1 MRFAVP
7 TEVLR
12 HVREAA
18 GVRQS
23 ALAKS
28 LNTNATFVSRL
39 EREAVADPEFAHR
52 YLSEIGTDLAHEV
65 IAYYDRDW
73 SKVDPPSFLHPDRE
87 QIWNIELALNELE
100 AFEAGPQNSP
110 ILRPWIASLRDDLSP
125 VLRYLER
132 LDHTIAWVGDIGVG
146 KTTALAYATRL
157 VQPDGRELKPIFPVG
172 SGRITV
178 AETKIKAA
186 NVFGVAVEA
195 LEAEEIRSLLADLV
209 NSYANGGRGG
219 GVSAEMTRVLRN
231 MSGFR
236 PRRQPKGPDDFE
248 TVDPIVEALQAGE
261 HPDMLADRMLAAMN
275 LPARR
280 ETSVAHTSEAEG
292 MSWLAKTVAA
302 INNGTD
308 ERFSVPRRITVLVP
322 SAALR
327 AGGEVT
333 VVDTKGIE
341 GTTQRRDL
349 RDYQDDAR
357 TLMVLCTKFPDAP
370 GATPE
375 RLLRDQMEQGAST
388 AERRRVCLLVLP
400 RGDEPLHVME
410 SSEPPSSH
418 AEGRAIRRDQ
428 ISATLAGQ
436 GLPDIPILFFD
447 AHRETADAIWEQ
459 LRQRIRD
466 MRNFHVA
473 RLERTTHA
481 IAELIGNVDIVKA
494 RNARTEIERRIHALT
509 DRRVPAIATSR
520 RPAHLNLVE
529 QLDIGHQSSVAAA
542 VARRG
547 AWSNFPIQ
555 HILGVGV
562 RQDANLRTAD
572 NVGRIKHEIES
583 LQDEFGEIPAVGEIL
598 ASLMERVEEWRQ
610 DFLNAALE
618 IGRDAYANVLEGE
631 TELWTR
637 SRARYGTHEPGYKKD
652 LARMWSAY
660 FESSAPEEARQSVE
674 DRLADA
680 WTKMI
685 IEPLIEATRAV
696 DDEELKAA

>member
-1 MRFAVP
+1 MWFAVP

-18 GVRQS
+18 GVRQGT
-23 ALAKS
+23 LAKR

-39 EREAVADPEFAHR
+39 ERETAAESEFAHG
-52 YLSEIGTDLAHEV
+52 YLTEIGTDLAHEV
-65 IAYYDRDW
+65 IAYYDRHW

-87 QIWNIELALNELE
+87 QIWTIERALKDLE

-110 ILRPWIASLRDDLSP
+110 ILRPWIASLREDLFS
-125 VLRYLER
+125 VFRYLER
-132 LDHTIAWVGDIGVG
+132 VDHTIAWVGDIGVG

-157 VQPDGRELKPIFPVG
+157 LQPEGRALKPIFPVG

-178 AETKIKAA
+178 AETKVKAA
-186 NVFGVAVEA
+186 NIFGVAVEA
-195 LEAEEIRSLLADLV
+195 LEADEIRSLLADLV

-219 GVSAEMTRVLRN
+219 GVSTEMARVLRN

-236 PRRQPKGPDDFE
+236 TRRQAKGADDFE
-248 TVDPIVEALQAGE
+248 TVDPIVEALKAGE
-261 HPDMLADRMLAAMN
+261 HADMVADRMLAAMN
-275 LPARR
+275 LPTRR
-280 ETSVAHTSEAEG
+280 ESSVAHAADADG
-292 MSWLAKTVAA
+292 MSWLAKTVTG
-302 INNGTD
+302 INNGMD

-322 SAALR
+322 SVALR

-333 VVDTKGIE
+333 VVDTKGVE

-375 RLLRDQMEQGAST
+375 RLLRDQIEQGAST
-388 AERRRVCLLVLP
+388 TERRRVCLLVLP
-400 RGDEPLHVME
+400 REDEPLHVME
-410 SSEPPSSH
+410 NGEPPSSH

-428 ISATLAGQ
+428 IRSTLAGH

-447 AHRETADAIWEQ
+447 AHRDTAEAVWEQ

-481 IAELIGNVDIVKA
+481 IAELIGNVDIVKT
-494 RNARTEIERRIHALT
+494 RNARTEIERRIHALA
-509 DRRVPAIATSR
+509 DRRIATIASSR

-572 NVGRIKHEIES
+572 NIGRIKHEFES
-583 LQDEFGEIPAVGEIL
+583 LQDEFGEIAAVSEIL
-598 ASLMERVEEWRQ
+598 ASLMARVEEWRQ
-610 DFLNAALE
+610 DFLNATLE
-618 IGRDAYANVLEGE
+618 IGRDAYGNLLEEE
-631 TELWTR
+631 TALWTR

-652 LARMWSAY
+652 LARMWTAY
-660 FESSAPEEARQSVE
+660 FETSAPAETRQSVE

-685 IEPLIEATRAV
+685 VEPLIDATRADEDV
-696 DDEELKAA
+696 DLIAA